1 MNTLDLVPM
10 VRAPAAWPAPLVT
23 TIAMVALAGLDLVGA
38 VAAKEWAQS
47 RGLLPLA
54 AGITT
59 FVVLWWVYSSSLQY
73 AELAVVTMGWVVVLQ
88 VGLVLVDRFRY
99 DVELPAAKWV
109 AMFVALAAQAYL
121 LLAPNG
127 LGDAPA

>member
-1 MNTLDLVPM
+1 M
-10 VRAPAAWPAPLVT
+10 PAARVAAPT
-23 TIAMVALAGLDLVGA
+23 CPLVGA
-38 VAAKEWAQS
+38 PR
-47 RGLLPLA
+47 RGA
-54 AGITT
+54 
-59 FVVLWWVYSSSLQY
+59 SSLQY